1 MNNEI
6 SKLVVVGINHRTSM
20 LSEREKFQINKK
32 KIPEALNYLVGTGE
46 VEGAVIVS
54 TCNRLEFYMV
64 LKPDADPF
72 SIIYNFYF
80 EKEIKDGSINKKLFY
95 VYTGIDTV
103 KHLFGVTAG
112 LDSLLLGEYQI
123 QGQVKDAYSVACS
136 HNTADKII
144 HKLFHSAFRA
154 GKAVRTETRIGSY
167 NQSLSNVA
175 FRIIKD
181 KLKKEDVVTIV
192 GVNQNTKIIS
202 EKLNKAGF
210 THLLFVNRKLY
221 KAEELAER
229 YNGLAFSLDYI
240 EEPMISSK
248 CVLSCTGAPGYIITS
263 DQVNKIYSRNRHP
276 RLLIDMAVPRDINT
290 EGLIKDIEVI
300 DMDGLKKYLGKE
312 NEEIMLDLPKAER
325 IISDEANIFNVWNE
339 SLADE
344 SMSCLQ
350 EKIEEVRLQLLDE
363 KKPQVSGSEF
373 ELLNKFSRSLVHRM
387 KTIITQ
393 AIKTTPAD
401 AHQINKRAF

>member
-95 VYTGIDTV
+95 VYTGIDAV

-136 HNTADKII
+136 HNTADKIM

-154 GKAVRTETRIGSY
+154 GKVVRTETRIGSY
-167 NQSLSNVA
+167 NQSVSNVA

-202 EKLNKAGF
+202 EKLNRAGF

>member
-95 VYTGIDTV
+95 VYTGIDAV

-167 NQSLSNVA
+167 NQSVSSVA

-202 EKLNKAGF
+202 EKLNRAGF

-290 EGLIKDIEVI
+290 ERLIKDIEVI

-312 NEEIMLDLPKAER
+312 NEEIMLNLPKAER

>member
-6 SKLVVVGINHRTSM
+6 SKLVVVGINHRTST
-20 LSEREKFQINKK
+20 LSEREKFQIDRK
-32 KIPEALNYLVGTGE
+32 KIPEALNYLIATGE

-54 TCNRLEFYMV
+54 TCNRLEFYLV
-64 LKPDADPF
+64 LKPEADPF
-72 SIIYNFYF
+72 SIIYDFYLK
-80 EKEIKDGSINKKLFY
+80 EKIIDGILNKKLFY
-95 VYTGIDTV
+95 VYNGIDAA
-103 KHLFGVTAG
+103 KHLFRVAAG

-136 HNTADKII
+136 NNSADKII
-144 HKLFHSAFRA
+144 HKLFHSAFRT

-175 FRIIKD
+175 FRVIKE
-181 KLKKEDVVTIV
+181 KLRKEDVITIV

-229 YNGLAFSLDYI
+229 YNGLAFSLDNV
-240 EEPMISSK
+240 EEPMICSK

-263 DQVNKIYSRNRHP
+263 DQINKIYSRNRHP
-276 RLLIDMAVPRDINT
+276 HLLIDMAVPRDINT
-290 EGLIKDIEVI
+290 DGLIKDIEVI
-300 DMDGLKKYLGKE
+300 DMEGLKKYLGKE
-312 NEEIMLDLPKAER
+312 KEEIMLDLPKAER
-325 IISDEANIFNVWNE
+325 IISNEANIFNVWNE
-339 SLADE
+339 SLVDE
-344 SMSCLQ
+344 SMGCLE
-350 EKIEEVRLQLLDE
+350 EKIEAIRLQLLDE
-363 KKPQVSGSEF
+363 KKPQVSSSEF
-373 ELLNKFSRSLVHRM
+373 ELLNKFSRYLVHRM

-393 AIKTTPAD
+393 AIKTTPTD
-401 AHQINKRAF
+401 TQTNKRVY

>member
-95 VYTGIDTV
+95 VYTGIDAV

-167 NQSLSNVA
+167 NQSVSSVA

-202 EKLNKAGF
+202 EKLNRAGF

>member
-95 VYTGIDTV
+95 VYTGIDAV

-167 NQSLSNVA
+167 NQSVSNVA

-202 EKLNKAGF
+202 EKLNRAGF

-290 EGLIKDIEVI
+290 ERLIKDIEVI

>member
-95 VYTGIDTV
+95 VYTGIDAV

-167 NQSLSNVA
+167 NQSVSNVA

-202 EKLNKAGF
+202 EKLNRAGF

-312 NEEIMLDLPKAER
+312 NEEIMLNLPKAER